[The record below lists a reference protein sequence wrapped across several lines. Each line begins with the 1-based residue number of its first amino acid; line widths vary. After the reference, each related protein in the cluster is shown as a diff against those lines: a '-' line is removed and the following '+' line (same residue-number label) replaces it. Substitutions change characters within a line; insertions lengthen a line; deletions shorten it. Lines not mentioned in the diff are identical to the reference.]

1 MSNQYELPR
10 AVGPQRHI
18 SSKVALYTEMVA
30 ALKFTSLHR
39 LETHT
44 YGSIL
49 RHFVLCSLPLN
60 TENPSS
66 VLTSAGQVVVLAD
79 FTILALLAT

>member
-18 SSKVALYTEMVA
+18 SSKVAVNTEMIA
-30 ALKFTSLHR
+30 ALKFTSVDR

-44 YGSIL
+44 YGLSSASYYCAPGVTEFTVFLLYLIL
-49 RHFVLCSLPLN
+49 KDYL
-60 TENPSS
+60 
-66 VLTSAGQVVVLAD
+66 
-79 FTILALLAT
+79 